1 MTILARRLGKLVR
14 YVVSSGHWLVWMM
27 CLLISL
33 YTVALVSPGS
43 ESSPLVDVR
52 LTIVTKLSLVA
63 VAWTAAVRT
72 GFDRREI
79 VFSAS
84 AITLVVAADSYAYF
98 RPGASDQS
106 QTLPDI
112 GYFIFY
118 VLIVAAIVSLVRRQI
133 RPPSRAVLL
142 EGAIGILGAASV
154 LAALLTPILDAVGT
168 TIEAGAT
175 AVVVT
180 YPLFNAMLVLVI
192 AGTAATQGPDP
203 RRRWMLLVLGL
214 MIFSAT
220 EIVYLRIGDAYVSGT
235 SLDAG
240 WAIGLA
246 LIAVWIDASSRRTG
260 THSHSHT
267 QGSVAAVAV
276 PILST
281 GAGLGVLILASQ
293 VAVTGFAIG
302 LAASALALAS
312 LPLVS
317 RQIVLR
323 RQARTDDLTGLPNRR
338 ALYGDVTARITREP
352 LRRRA
357 LLLLDLDRFKEVND
371 SLGHSAGDRL
381 LVQAGIR
388 LSDQLR
394 EHDLLAR
401 LGGDEF
407 AILLDDVGH
416 AEAVDLA
423 IRLRAALAVP
433 FTLEGIALQTGV
445 SVGIALYPDQGSDLT
460 GLMRKADMAMYK
472 AKSTRSGHHVY
483 RSNDDSHGDLRLRT
497 LSELRLAL
505 QEDQLVVH
513 YQPKIDL
520 ASGSVAGVEALVR
533 WQHPTRGLL
542 FPDQFLVL
550 IEEAGLMH
558 ALTERV
564 LTIALDQAKVWSA
577 SGTADPPL
585 SIAVNLSASSLVD
598 AELPEKVGGL
608 LADRDLPGTVL
619 ELEITEDFLL
629 SDRDRARDILDR
641 LRAHDIRISIDDFGT
656 GYSSL
661 AYLRDLPIDELK
673 LDQSFVFPLKD
684 DPRAAALVKSSIE
697 LAHGLGLRMVAEG
710 VENAATYDALAGFG
724 CDQAQG
730 YFISRPIPADAFD
743 RWLADRR
750 QRAQPVD
757 RPGPQLVGRPGPL

>member
-1 MTILARRLGKLVR
+1 MTTLARCVGAFAR
-14 YVVSSGHWLVWMM
+14 YMVSSGNWLVWCM
-27 CLLISL
+27 CLLVSV
-33 YTVALVSPGS
+33 YTVALVSQGS
-43 ESSPLVDVR
+43 EFSPFVDVW
-52 LTIVTKLSLVA
+52 LAVITKLSLVA
-63 VAWTAAVRT
+63 VAWTAVARA

-84 AITLVVAADSYAYF
+84 AITIVVAADSYAYF
-98 RPGASDQS
+98 RPGDSDPS

-118 VLIVAAIVSLVRRQI
+118 LLIVTAIVALARRQR
-133 RPPSRAVLL
+133 RPPGWPVLL
-142 EGAIGILGAASV
+142 EGAIGILGAGSV
-154 LAALLTPILDAVGT
+154 LAALLTPILDSVGT

-180 YPLFNAMLVLVI
+180 YPLFNAMLVLVV

-220 EIVYLRIGDAYVSGT
+220 EIVYLRIGDAYVTGT

-246 LIAVWIDASSRRTG
+246 LVAVWIDSSSRQTA
-260 THSHSHT
+260 THSHT
-267 QGSVAAVAV
+267 QDSVAAVAV
-276 PILST
+276 PVVST

-293 VAVTGFAIG
+293 VPVTGFAIG
-302 LAASALALAS
+302 LAATALALAS

-338 ALYGDVTARITREP
+338 ALYGDVSARITREP
-352 LRRRA
+352 RRRRA

-371 SLGHSAGDRL
+371 SLGHNAGDRL

-394 EHDLLAR
+394 EQDLLAR

-416 AEAVDLA
+416 AEAVDFA
-423 IRLRAALAVP
+423 IRVRAALAVP

-445 SVGIALYPDQGSDLT
+445 SVGIALYPEQGSDLT

-505 QEDQLVVH
+505 EDDQLIVH

-558 ALTERV
+558 ALTQRV
-564 LTIALDQAKVWSA
+564 LSVALDQAKAW
-577 SGTADPPL
+577 TADWTGNLPL

-598 AELPEKVGGL
+598 AKLPERIDSL
-608 LADRDLPGTVL
+608 LAERGLPGSVL
-619 ELEITEDFLL
+619 ELEITEDFLM
-629 SDRDRARDILDR
+629 SDRDRARDILTR
-641 LRAHDIRISIDDFGT
+641 LRANGINISIDDFGT

-673 LDQSFVFPLKD
+673 LDQSFIFPLKD

-710 VENAATYDALAGFG
+710 VENAATYDALVGFG

-743 RWLADRR
+743 RWLAER
-750 QRAQPVD
+750 QQGAQHSAQLSAQPVGQ
-757 RPGPQLVGRPGPL
+757 PGHG